1 MYRLSRSPR
10 TDTRSFSDDS
20 YEDSNSI
27 DEVEA
32 TLNNLDD
39 ELDDTEQ
46 AVSTWSS
53 NSSNPPGQAPSSY
66 SSTGYGS
73 YTGTGTYS
81 YTATPSGFSGSQSF
95 SSLPTLLGSHSPIL
109 SQIPRYPPP
118 SNDPR
123 IRLSHITERTERTES
138 RPVSGVSSQ
147 GTTIPA
153 RPRSAF
159 IPRSPGGHGRSTTD
173 PGDRDLPPPGRA
185 NELIGLFEA
194 TSSTGSGS
202 RSSSPTKLSATSSSY
217 TRSQTPTATYSTLM
231 SPPLRPSTTTGAS
244 TFTSTGITP
253 TTLTS
258 FTPTVTQTGTATGSG
273 TTERAPGNT
282 LQRPE
287 QTAPRSPLSSV
298 RNIVAL
304 WKERT
309 PTKGHA
315 RGGSVSSASVSPT
328 PESRQLRRDSE
339 DPVAGPSTRPGE
351 GDGLFDL
358 RRRASGRMSGEGDRQ
373 SAASGN
379 SVGIDVGELSRFL
392 GGNTNETPLHLG
404 NLYYLN
410 VHTSPPFLWQR
421 CQALLFRNTL
431 LLSWIAPTS
440 AGERAPMGRAVVQ
453 LDLMNC
459 LTVESALSL
468 SHPRARDDVGAI
480 AAREQDAASRSRGES
495 DAMVDSLVPF
505 WMVYGD
511 GVERLAC
518 ESLVER
524 QRWIGRIW
532 EAINNPPTPLSRTPS
547 LTPSF
552 TRSRSPTGS
561 IRTIMSVESRS
572 SVSTASSSA
581 SAGSRSTVFVP
592 PIAEIPE
599 IDDMY
604 ASESGRSGRTS
615 PSKASSASSGKYVS
629 FSDEERGVRRRPS
642 VFMSSHHDRTVD
654 DTVISGED
662 YIYPG
667 DSRAITGRR
676 SSTRLRR
683 SGSMTD
689 LGNDFQTNRR
699 YVGSSGEEE
708 EDRFLSASSGTPRSS
723 RYSSADSYDS
733 RTRSYTETFTPSG
746 SGTYTAPY
754 MKAGVSE
761 TTGYTG
767 YTQSG
772 TGSWTGTNGRTVT
785 GITSDTRGPTSTLSY
800 RGTESAS
807 MLGDSHDSATYT
819 GTYSYTESP
828 YTRTTAFTGSPYTAT
843 NTLTYASSPYTR
855 STSPY
860 SSSTP
865 YTYTPTTTTTSLSR
879 TREVRRRARTSS
891 FGHSSSGRSGTS
903 GSGSG
908 YQPSGSDETSDKEN
922 GSMSG
927 TGPLSGN
934 RSSETGYDIC
944 PSSDLSE
951 LTGRTITYTST
962 SIDTTIPLPSIPA
975 SERDSGDEN
984 FATAPSASE
993 YASARSPSIASF
1005 ESLPS
1010 IPSLYSTASEGSL
1023 EDYKTA
1029 SEPATTRSQSTR
1041 FQTAEL
1047 CPSELV
1053 SIPSEEGTPRASVSE
1068 IELLT
1073 DVEEPSIV
1081 ERIPSSPA
1089 TVPSLIST
1097 MTSSPRPASVSISTA
1112 PSVSTVRPEDVP
1124 LPPSVASE
1132 YIQSSPSP
1140 STVTHI
1146 SLPPPS
1152 TETTTETSLILTR
1165 SPSVPS
1171 ESALLETIEDVSSI
1185 HFTESIESA
1194 APPTS
1199 TEPPISSVAPT
1210 PTEASSSVI
1219 SDSSPYSSTPYSS
1232 TSSSELQSLQV
1243 PTSVAPTAPTAVRVR
1258 RRTLTTESSLTPTI
1272 PPTLPSTTVPS
1283 EPASSPPAS
1292 PRWASETN
1300 ISFDSSQLLP
1310 SPSMRSVALQEGPDH
1325 SFETSFLRATASQ
1338 SSIDRIST
1346 IPETPTVT
1354 SVTPASRRGYG
1365 YELSPVL
1372 PPPPTLELASEATT
1386 PSSLVFTESL
1396 LGVRSS
1402 LRSVSPTSVSSELTS
1417 SSSPIELEGDEGE
1430 DGATSVATYPS
1441 LLTTPRASRAGT
1453 VVSRA
1458 GSLAST
1464 TPSISVSIS
1473 TPHGDRPSTRSTLRT
1488 IPSESSPFLGSIAS
1502 YSIEGGQPSEPKWP
1516 DYSRE
1521 LNELIEELR
1530 RYDQNRGD
1538 ENREV
1543 GHTLNGLQSELR
1555 EIADFLHRPPTRY
1568 AEERV
1573 GPSSSGSVI
1582 TRGGVSLTGPRG
1594 PREPVYSVDL
1604 PPVRTVSGLSRAT
1617 SSASSISF
1625 LSSHHSEDWE
1635 LYGTS
1640 RADSPVP
1647 TFISDGSSP
1656 SLTSSSFTSTS
1667 SAPSPSTISD
1677 SLQVPASVTPTPPP
1691 ISTSPST
1698 ISTVVPPSA
1707 PNPIPLLSE
1716 IREQVRALW
1725 DGQLSTNHLLDQL
1738 RERPTPAFDNTPL
1751 LDRLNRVEG
1760 LLHQL
1765 AEQSR
1770 QPPPQ
1775 PAPVIVD
1782 RPVMM
1787 PQPPP
1792 PPTTDDR
1799 DAAETIS
1806 DLDIDELLR
1815 NWSSGRPALAP
1826 MPRHQVP
1833 SGPTLAQQLDQIL
1846 SQAERPTGPPVH
1858 HPEAVRSIRSLSI
1871 IVPGEG
1877 TPSPPID
1884 ITISLPDRVYT
1895 APPPS
1900 SYMHIPHPAT
1910 RRQQPAV
1917 QEEPED
1923 QPHAQQPA
1931 APPPVSRQQAPPP
1944 ATPITEM
1951 ADPSHRHEEAT
1962 PTPTTMRPLRHPGPP
1977 PQPIPYPGTEAGRR
1991 TAPPTVLGGRTS
2003 PSGPSW
2009 YYPSGHTEVEP
2020 QGPIIAPGGVP
2031 PPGAF
2036 GTTPTGQQRPPPP
2049 PGQSGAGQG
2058 AQGGYAY
2065 VPMPSGPVVVPG
2077 LDRLLEQN
2085 DAIRDVIVNNGMQTD
2100 ELLRYMSDLNRWL
2113 EQDVTDRQRELRGV
2127 LANISE
2133 LRGQMEHFMQGGR
2146 PRSMDERS
2154 GTTTS
2159 TEEEEGVHPPMSA
2172 PVPSMPGF
2180 PIGFFPHPQ
2189 QGQEPPVIPHQATGF
2204 GQEPPIIPGVVPQTT
2219 GGVGGGMGQPQFP
2232 QPLVIHQPGG
2242 HVSAPVIPM
2251 DGLGQLPMG
2260 MPVPHT
2266 AVPMPGA
2273 EAPFIPDQPHLAT
2286 IPQLSVQ
2293 RMPSSDGSGSSSSST
2308 SSSGTS
2314 HRSRRSSRSH
2324 RTHPSRHPSTRSR
2337 RTHSR
2342 THSPHTDILPVPPP
2356 GSPPLVTI
2364 TPTMR
2369 PGSPRHPDVSGAPA
2383 PIVINMPPSGH
2394 PGQPGV
2400 VPPMM
2405 IPPQGIPV
2413 TAPIYPVPPPEV
2425 ELEAEATHQIDGI
2438 DGTAV
2443 EGVDT
2448 PVLFLILLDIR
2459 DTIARG
2465 HRVITEGIDILVV
2478 EAVATLETVTL
2489 GLHGALLEVGVD
2501 IVAVDLVHE
2510 ADTIHP
2516 AVAVA
2521 ALASHMSVILR
2532 ARSATKLQ

>member
-53 NSSNPPGQAPSSY
+53 SSSNPPGQAPSSY

-73 YTGTGTYS
+73 YTGTGSYS

-159 IPRSPGGHGRSTTD
+159 VLRSPGGHGRSTTD
-173 PGDRDLPPPGRA
+173 PGVRDLPPPGRA

-217 TRSQTPTATYSTLM
+217 TRSQTPTATYSTLL
-231 SPPLRPSTTTGAS
+231 SPPLRPSTATGAS
-244 TFTSTGITP
+244 TFTSTGFTP
-253 TTLTS
+253 TTLTT
-258 FTPTVTQTGTATGSG
+258 FTPTATQTGTATGSG
-273 TTERAPGNT
+273 TTEHAPGNT
-282 LQRPE
+282 LRRPE

-339 DPVAGPSTRPGE
+339 TPVAGPSTRPGE

-392 GGNTNETPLHLG
+392 GGNSNETPLHLG

-440 AGERAPMGRAVVQ
+440 SGERAPMGRAVVQ

-480 AAREQDAASRSRGES
+480 AAREQDATSRSRGES

-572 SVSTASSSA
+572 SASTASSSA

-592 PIAEIPE
+592 PIADIPE

-629 FSDEERGVRRRPS
+629 FSDEERGVRRRSS

-654 DTVISGED
+654 DTVISGDD

-708 EDRFLSASSGTPRSS
+708 EERFLSASSGTPRSS

-754 MKAGVSE
+754 IKAGVSE

-807 MLGDSHDSATYT
+807 MLGDSHDSGTYT
-819 GTYSYTESP
+819 GTYAYTESP

-891 FGHSSSGRSGTS
+891 FGHSSSGRSGAS

-922 GSMSG
+922 GSISG

-975 SERDSGDEN
+975 SVRDSGDEN

-1047 CPSELV
+1047 CPSELGV
-1053 SIPSEEGTPRASVSE
+1053 IPSEQSTPRVSTSE

-1073 DVEEPSIV
+1073 DVEEPPIV
-1081 ERIPSSPA
+1081 VRSPPSVA
-1089 TVPSLIST
+1089 TISSLIST
-1097 MTSSPRPASVSISTA
+1097 AIPSPRAASISISMVTDE
-1112 PSVSTVRPEDVP
+1112 PVRPEDVP
-1124 LPPSVASE
+1124 LPSSVASE
-1132 YIQSSPSP
+1132 SEIQISPSP
-1140 STVTHI
+1140 STATSI
-1146 SLPPPS
+1146 PLPPPS
-1152 TETTTETSLILTR
+1152 TETSIELTR

-1171 ESALLETIEDVSSI
+1171 ESALPETIEDVSSI
-1185 HFTESIESA
+1185 HFTDSIEST

-1199 TEPPISSVAPT
+1199 AQPPTTSVALT

-1219 SDSSPYSSTPYSS
+1219 TASSPYSSTPYSS

-1243 PTSVAPTAPTAVRVR
+1243 PTSVAPTAVRVR

-1354 SVTPASRRGYG
+1354 SIGRVPSHEF
-1365 YELSPVL
+1365 ELSRVL
-1372 PPPPTLELASEATT
+1372 PPPPSLDLPSEATT
-1386 PSSLVFTESL
+1386 PSSLVFTEPSL
-1396 LGVRSS
+1396 LGVMLS
-1402 LRSVSPTSVSSELTS
+1402 RSVSRTSVSSSLIT
-1417 SSSPIELEGDEGE
+1417 SSSPIEVDSDEGRTASIDRMSQISTE
-1430 DGATSVATYPS
+1430 PS
-1441 LLTTPRASRAGT
+1441 LLATPRSSARSVAS
-1453 VVSRA
+1453 VH
-1458 GSLAST
+1458 SLAT
-1464 TPSISVSIS
+1464 TPSVSVSIS
-1473 TPHGDRPSTRSTLRT
+1473 TPRGDTPSTRSTLRT
-1488 IPSESSPFLGSIAS
+1488 IPSESSPYLGSIAS
-1502 YSIEGGQPSEPKWP
+1502 YSIEGGQPSEPKGP

-1521 LNELIEELR
+1521 LNELIDELR

-1538 ENREV
+1538 ENREM
-1543 GHTLNGLQSELR
+1543 GHTLHDLQSELR
-1555 EIADFLHRPPTRY
+1555 NIADFLHQPPTRY
-1568 AEERV
+1568 AEERI
-1573 GPSSSGSVI
+1573 GTSDSGREVS
-1582 TRGGVSLTGPRG
+1582 RGVSLTRPRG

-1604 PPVRTVSGLSRAT
+1604 PPLSGSRSVSGLSRAT
-1617 SSASSISF
+1617 SSASSMSF

-1640 RADSPVP
+1640 RADSPIP
-1647 TFISDGSSP
+1647 TFSDGSSP

-1707 PNPIPLLSE
+1707 PNPIPLLGE

-1738 RERPTPAFDNTPL
+1738 RERPTPTFDNTQL

-1770 QPPPQ
+1770 QPLPQ

-1846 SQAERPTGPPVH
+1846 SQAERPSGPPIH

-1884 ITISLPDRVYT
+1884 ITIPLPDRVYT

-1910 RRQQPAV
+1910 RRQPV
-1917 QEEPED
+1917 VPEEPED
-1923 QPHAQQPA
+1923 QHHAQQPA
-1931 APPPVSRQQAPPP
+1931 APPPAFRQQAPPP

-1951 ADPSHRHEEAT
+1951 ADPGREREEAT
-1962 PTPTTMRPLRHPGPP
+1962 PTPTQTRPLRHPGPP

-2009 YYPSGHTEVEP
+2009 YYPPGHTEVEP
-2020 QGPIIAPGGVP
+2020 QGPIVGPSGVP
-2031 PPGAF
+2031 PPGMF
-2036 GTTPTGQQRPPPP
+2036 RTTPTDQQQPPPP
-2049 PGQSGAGQG
+2049 PGQPGAGQG

-2085 DAIRDVIVNNGMQTD
+2085 DAIRDVIVNNGMQTR

-2127 LANISE
+2127 LANIND
-2133 LRGQMEHFMQGGR
+2133 LREQMEHLMQGGR
-2146 PRSMDERS
+2146 PRSMDDGS
-2154 GTTTS
+2154 GTTIS
-2159 TEEEEGVHPPMSA
+2159 SEEESIHPPMTA
-2172 PVPSMPGF
+2172 PVPSMAGQ
-2180 PIGFFPHPQ
+2180 PIGFFPHFPQ
-2189 QGQEPPVIPHQATGF
+2189 VQEPPVIPHQATGF
-2204 GQEPPIIPGVVPQTT
+2204 GQQEPPIIPGVVPQTT
-2219 GGVGGGMGQPQFP
+2219 GGVGAMGQPQFP

-2242 HVSAPVIPM
+2242 HGPAPVIPM
-2251 DGLGQLPMG
+2251 DGLGQPPMG

-2266 AVPMPGA
+2266 GVPMTGVD
-2273 EAPFIPDQPHLAT
+2273 APFIPEQSHFPPPTVTH
-2286 IPQLSVQ
+2286 IPVQ
-2293 RMPSSDGSGSSSSST
+2293 QMSPSGG
-2308 SSSGTS
+2308 G
-2314 HRSRRSSRSH
+2314 SSRS
-2324 RTHPSRHPSTRSR
+2324 
-2337 RTHSR
+2337 
-2342 THSPHTDILPVPPP
+2342 PPI
-2356 GSPPLVTI
+2356 VTI

-2383 PIVINMPPSGH
+2383 PIVINVPPSGQ
-2394 PGQPGV
+2394 PGQPGAI
-2400 VPPMM
+2400 PPMM
-2405 IPPQGIPV
+2405 VPPPGMPI
-2413 TAPIYPVPPPEV
+2413 TAPMYPVPPP
-2425 ELEAEATHQIDGI
+2425 G
-2438 DGTAV
+2438 
-2443 EGVDT
+2443 
-2448 PVLFLILLDIR
+2448 
-2459 DTIARG
+2459 
-2465 HRVITEGIDILVV
+2465 
-2478 EAVATLETVTL
+2478 ETVIRL
-2489 GLHGALLEVGVD
+2489 EGSPLQAPDQAPDREAGAQAAGQ
-2501 IVAVDLVHE
+2501 AVVQQRF
-2510 ADTIHP
+2510 TITPAP
-2516 AVAVA
+2516 AVRGDLAEQGAPDELAIRALRVVGGKIKLLAQRSYRCLLPGSHNLNTTSIMFLGPALVLARTVAPEAGPLHPSLSLAKLHMVLAVYP
-2521 ALASHMSVILR
+2521 
-2532 ARSATKLQ
+2532 